1 MKWPEVPLDKLGT
14 FIAGVAFSPSLQ
26 GRVGLAIPF
35 AKVGDIS
42 IAARVHGG
50 ELRQVRNSVAASDL
64 SQIAGRLVP
73 PQSIVFAKIGEAI
86 KLNHRAVT
94 VSETLIDNNAM
105 AFVPETSQLTFRYAL
120 HVFGRLDFYSLADKT
135 TVPSIRKSRLEAILI
150 PLPPLDEQRRIAAIL
165 DKADT
170 LRAKRRAAI
179 AKLESL
185 TQSIFLDMFGD
196 PTSNPKGWKTTLMG
210 EQLRSLHYGP
220 RFYNEKYTPDGIRTV
235 RITDLQEDGTLRFEN
250 MPRMTLPDTDIGK
263 YKAVPGDILFA
274 RSGATVGKTA
284 VINESDPPCVPGAYF
299 LVLRFSEQLD
309 PRYCRAVLSSPSTR
323 AVVNSR
329 SRQAAQQNFSG
340 PALRELSMPLPPM
353 DLQRRFAALLVTIG
367 NQRTQLLR
375 SGCVLDSLD
384 VSLKHKFFM

>member
-1 MKWPEVPLDKLGT
+1 VLLGNT
-14 FIAGVAFSPSLQ
+14 FHQEFMRTVAGVGGSLLRARPSQ
-26 GRVGLAIPF
+26 VAQIQIP
-35 AKVGDIS
+35 V
-42 IAARVHGG
+42 
-50 ELRQVRNSVAASDL
+50 
-64 SQIAGRLVP
+64 
-73 PQSIVFAKIGEAI
+73 
-86 KLNHRAVT
+86 
-94 VSETLIDNNAM
+94 
-105 AFVPETSQLTFRYAL
+105 
-120 HVFGRLDFYSLADKT
+120 
-135 TVPSIRKSRLEAILI
+135 
-150 PLPPLDEQRRIAAIL
+150 PPLDEQRRIAAIL

-196 PTSNPKGWKTTLMG
+196 PTSNPKGWNTTLMG